1 MSVEG
6 VSVYEQRDRSKAGQL
21 TLPKFGIFAQ
31 GTHAHRFLEFDLKPG
46 VTADQA
52 LAAFR
57 ELRAPDVSAGGVNL
71 VLALGADLWRA
82 VAPSI
87 APEDLGPF
95 EPIAGRDGNHAPGTQ
110 HDAWLWISGAEPDVT
125 WQSAQVAAL
134 AVAGAAELANEVDGF
149 TYRRGRDITGF
160 IDGTANRQVRRAAEV
175 AIVPPGSPGAGG
187 SHVLA
192 MRWVH
197 DLAAFNRLP
206 RAEQERVFGRTK
218 LDSVELPA
226 DEKPPNAHVCRVE
239 MSVEGSEVE
248 IFRRSVPY
256 GTASEHGLY
265 FLAFSAERWRY
276 DVLLARMFGTASDRV
291 RDRLTDFS
299 RPVTGAYYF
308 APSLNA
314 LNELAGPE

>member
-1 MSVEG
+1 MSVEDA
-6 VSVYEQRDRSKAGQL
+6 SVQQPRGRSKAGQL
-21 TLPKFGIFAQ
+21 TLPQFGIFAQ
-31 GTHAHRFLEFDLKPG
+31 GTHAHRFLEFDLKAG
-46 VTADQA
+46 VMADQA

-71 VLALGADLWRA
+71 VLALGADLWRSF
-82 VAPSI
+82 APSM

-95 EPIAGRDGNHAPGTQ
+95 EPVAGRDGNHAPATQ

-134 AVAGAAELANEVDGF
+134 AVADAAELANEVEGF
-149 TYRRGRDITGF
+149 AYRGGRDMTGF

-175 AIVPPGSPGAGG
+175 AIVPPGHPGAGG

-197 DLAAFNRLP
+197 DLGAFNSLS
-206 RAEQERVFGRTK
+206 RADQERVFGRTK

-226 DEKPPNAHVCRVE
+226 DEKPLNAHISRVE
-239 MSVEGSEVE
+239 TSVEGSEVE

-276 DVLLARMFGTASDRV
+276 DLLLARMFGTASEGI